1 MRLSADACSSTTS
14 VSQCE
19 GKSHMWPDDEDELL
33 LTVTL
38 ECKVNKTQENA
49 LRLNVVGEQM
59 RIYPDTRAEIPA
71 RKVQTS
77 AALVQKLRF

>member
-1 MRLSADACSSTTS
+1 
-14 VSQCE
+14 
-19 GKSHMWPDDEDELL
+19 MWPDDEDELL